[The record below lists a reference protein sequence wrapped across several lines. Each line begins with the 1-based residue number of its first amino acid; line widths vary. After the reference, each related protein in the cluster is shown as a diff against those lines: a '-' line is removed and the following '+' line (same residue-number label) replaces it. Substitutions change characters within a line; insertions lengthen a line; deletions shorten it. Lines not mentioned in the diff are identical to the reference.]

1 MKDGG
6 YYNDMYGMFCVADV
20 YPLRLVCFQCKELY
34 LETDPAEIRR
44 VNAEIRQ
51 QRWVMMNFCCAKCE
65 REYEKKHI
73 FYRLFKKKRRKETAC
88 DESPYW

>member
-6 YYNDMYGMFCVADV
+6 YYDMVRGMYCVADV
-20 YPLRLVCFQCKELY
+20 YPLRVVCTQCRELY

-44 VNAEIRQ
+44 INGKIQQ
-51 QRWVMMNFCCAKCE
+51 QRWVMMNFCTVKCE

-73 FYRLFKKKRRKETAC
+73 FYRLFKKKSRKDTAC